1 MGSVEYVGTEE
12 LKPTHL
18 NRAERNMES
27 TMESHNGD
35 ATPQSV
41 EASWQ
46 YCKEVLSA
54 SSTSDAWRSF
64 KKMMEAL
71 PAWALVVVAI
81 VGVFALI
88 TNAGIVLV
96 PLAVGSFL
104 AGIYVTVKHAVR
116 AALREHDSQRQH

>member
-18 NRAERNMES
+18 KRAERNMES
-27 TMESHNGD
+27 TMESQNGD

-41 EASWQ
+41 QASWQ

-64 KKMMEAL
+64 KKMMAAL
-71 PAWALVVVAI
+71 PAWALVVVI
-81 VGVFALI
+81 VGVFALM
-88 TNAGIVLV
+88 TNAWIVLV
-96 PLAVGSFL
+96 PLAAGSVL
-104 AGIYVTVKHAVR
+104 AGIYFTVKHAVR
-116 AALREHDSQRQH
+116 AALREHDSQRRH

>member
-41 EASWQ
+41 QASWQ

-54 SSTSDAWRSF
+54 SSASDAWRSF

-71 PAWALVVVAI
+71 PAWALVVVI
-81 VGVFALI
+81 VGVFVLM
-88 TNAGIVLV
+88 TNAWIVLV
-96 PLAVGSFL
+96 PLAAGSVL
-104 AGIYVTVKHAVR
+104 AGIYFTVKHAVR
-116 AALREHDSQRQH
+116 TALREHDSQRQH